1 MDNLNVGAY
10 ILLSKF
16 SSQLMHMTSIV
27 LELTTMIPNIIFLH
41 SILSI
46 LITIELGDGLQASDG
61 TISFCYVLLSSLL
74 PGKLH

>member
-1 MDNLNVGAY
+1 MAILVDNLNVGAY

-16 SSQLMHMTSIV
+16 SSQLMHMTSVV

-46 LITIELGDGLQASDG
+46 LITIELE
-61 TISFCYVLLSSLL
+61 
-74 PGKLH
+74 